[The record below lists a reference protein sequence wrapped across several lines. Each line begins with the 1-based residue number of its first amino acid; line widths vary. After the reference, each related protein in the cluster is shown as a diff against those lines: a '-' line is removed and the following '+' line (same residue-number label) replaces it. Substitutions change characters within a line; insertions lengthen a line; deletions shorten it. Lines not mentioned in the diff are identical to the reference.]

1 MRSADG
7 CVKYARVN
15 SNSVLTNEPSPNP
28 FAHPLVYPFTSNRTP
43 NMKRFPLF
51 VLLLTLAACQTSTT
65 GAQNAMRSAASVDMT
80 PPAELLAELRA
91 NSNLT
96 VATFAGGCF
105 WCMEPPLEIID
116 GVEAVISG
124 FAGGT
129 EPNPDYND
137 VANGRTDYVE
147 AVQVFYDASKASYDQ
162 LLHAYWRN
170 IDPTDDGGQF
180 ADRGPH
186 YAPVIYA
193 HDMGQRE
200 RAEASKAELAGLG
213 MFDEPIVVPIVDY
226 TTFYP
231 AELYHQDFYLKNE
244 ARYSSYAEGSGRKPF
259 LRRTWGTDKA
269 TSSTAPLP
277 PRLQPWADFEKP
289 SDAELRDRLTDIQY
303 RVTQQDGTERPFDNP
318 YDGNKE
324 AGLYVDVVSGEPL
337 FSSLDK
343 YDSGTG
349 WPSFTKPLEPALIVE
364 HEDRKLGM
372 VRIEVRSRLADSHLG
387 HVFADGPEPTGLRYC
402 MNSAAMEFI
411 PSSELEARGYG
422 QYASLFSDR

>member
-1 MRSADG
+1 
-7 CVKYARVN
+7 
-15 SNSVLTNEPSPNP
+15 
-28 FAHPLVYPFTSNRTP
+28 
-43 NMKRFPLF
+43 MKRFPLL
-51 VLLLTLAACQTSTT
+51 VLLLMLAACQTGTT
-65 GAQNAMRSAASVDMT
+65 GAQNAMRSADDLDMR
-80 PPAELLAELRA
+80 PPADLLAELRA
-91 NSNLT
+91 NPNLT

-105 WCMEPPLEIID
+105 WCMEPPLEAID
-116 GVEAVISG
+116 GVEAVVSG

-129 EPNPDYND
+129 QPNPDYND

-162 LLHAYWRN
+162 LLYAYWRN

-193 HDMGQRE
+193 HDASQRGF
-200 RAEASKAELAGLG
+200 AEASKAELAASG
-213 MFDEPIVVPIVDY
+213 MFDDSIIVPVLDY

-259 LRRTWGTDKA
+259 LRRKWSGE
-269 TSSTAPLP
+269 TSSAAPLP
-277 PRLQPWADFEKP
+277 PSLQPWADFEKP
-289 SDAELRDRLTDIQY
+289 SDAELRARLTDIEY

-343 YDSGTG
+343 FDSGTG
-349 WPSFTKPLEPALIVE
+349 WPSFTKPLEPALVVE

-387 HVFADGPEPTGLRYC
+387 HVFDDGPGPTGLRYC
-402 MNSAAMEFI
+402 MNSAAMTFI
-411 PSSELEARGYG
+411 PVAELEAKGYG
-422 QYASLFSDR
+422 QYVSLFEGN